1 MTRLFVR
8 GARRLGLTAAGVMLA
23 FGAVAVAAT
32 PAHAAPEGC
41 WGGSGHYEAWGSYI
55 TAYSYWFCENGD
67 DIPRP
72 VHIQRYLQPGV
83 YETVASGSGETTYY
97 CGGTLYN
104 VYRTTGSGDFGILC
118 S

>member
-1 MTRLFVR
+1 MRRLLVR
-8 GARRLGLTAAGVMLA
+8 GARRVGLVAAGLVLA
-23 FGAVAVAAT
+23 FGVTAVAAT

-41 WGGSGHYEAWGSYI
+41 WAGFGHYEQWVSYI
-55 TAYSYWFCENGD
+55 TAYNYWFCENGD

-72 VHIQRYLQPGV
+72 VSIKRYLQPGV

-97 CGGTLYN
+97 CTGTNFNRYH
-104 VYRTTGSGDFGILC
+104 TTNTSDFDILC